1 MINSKIIQ
9 HIFGSAFI
17 ERWNDFP
24 RVIPLVELDKQAHKI
39 IIAYFL
45 AKEEKN
51 INMNMLIDLHIYEFF
66 KRTIIT
72 DIRPNVLKA
81 ILKTKSKEI
90 AKHTLKE
97 IKNDIIDIDNGAF
110 YEGFKQYFKNPNNKK
125 YKKEKHILKA
135 SSYLATK
142 WEFDTIYQSSA
153 FLKDIEKTKIK
164 LDREL
169 YEYLNLKGVKK
180 IISNKKL
187 AKITNYAGRLRFQI
201 RWAQTPRIPKTSVL
215 GHSLIVAFLA
225 YFYSKKAKCCET
237 SKEYNFFTALFHDLP
252 EALTR
257 DIISPVK
264 HGISGLNNIVSDFEI
279 KKLNKHILPS
289 VSKKNKDEFSYIL
302 GLRKNKNYKSNVKN
316 SKNQKII
323 KDEFEDR
330 IFYNN
335 QIKQIDNLENY
346 NKNEYKAISGK
357 ALKQC
362 DRLSAYMEV
371 VFSKH
376 FGVSSKD
383 LDAGKENIY
392 SGLNIVGGVDFKKI
406 ARLLDENLK
415 ILPNIV

>member
-9 HIFGSAFI
+9 HIFGSALI

-24 RVIPLVELDKQAHKI
+24 RVIPLVELDKQAHKM

-45 AKEEKN
+45 AKQEKN
-51 INMNMLIDLHIYEFF
+51 INMNTLIDLHIYEFF
-66 KRTIIT
+66 RRTVIT

-81 ILKTKSKEI
+81 ILKSKSEAI
-90 AKHTLKE
+90 NSHILDALKD
-97 IKNDIIDIDNGAF
+97 DISDIDNGSF
-110 YEGFKQYFKNPNNKK
+110 YAGFEHYLTHSNDKQ

-142 WEFDTIYQSSA
+142 WEFEMIYQSSK
-153 FLKDIEKTKIK
+153 FLKDIEDTKIK

-169 YEYLNLKGVKK
+169 YEFLDLKCVRK
-180 IISNKKL
+180 IISNKKI
-187 AKITNYAGRLRFQI
+187 AKIINYAGRLRFQT

-215 GHSLIVAFLA
+215 GHSLVVAFLA
-225 YFYSKKAKCCET
+225 YFYSKKAKCCDT

-264 HGISGLNNIVSDFEI
+264 HGISGLNDIVSDLEVSEL
-279 KKLNKHILPS
+279 KKYILPNIP
-289 VSKKNKDEFSYIL
+289 KNCKDDFSYIL
-302 GLRKNKNYKSNVKN
+302 GLREQNG
-316 SKNQKII
+316 KII

-330 IFYNN
+330 IYYKNTISPI
-335 QIKQIDNLENY
+335 QSKDLENTY
-346 NKNEYKAISGK
+346 NQNQYKAISGK

-362 DRLSAYMEV
+362 DRLSAYMEA

-376 FGVSSKD
+376 FGISSQD
-383 LDAGKENIY
+383 LEDGAKNIY
-392 SGLNIVGGVDFKKI
+392 CELNTIGGINFKEI
-406 ARLLDENLK
+406 AKKLNCSLK
-415 ILPNIV
+415 IN